1 MSSGKR
7 YGKKPFQGKSKNYS
21 SKQGETATNN
31 EKKKHHVT
39 DFTYH
44 LGSAKQASDYETA
57 TEFFINY
64 IKKTY
69 DYGNDIG
76 SSMEQLEPIDT
87 SSWKPKMQLSSK
99 DDKTE
104 ASEKA
109 LEERQFEIEFKA
121 DYDEYRKRLQVLEN
135 NQTKAYALL
144 WERCAKS
151 MKNKIESRADFD
163 KIKNDPI
170 NLLKAIK
177 EHALN
182 YQENRYSM
190 SIILDAM
197 RTLMS
202 TKQKDKE
209 ILQDYTKRFRVAR
222 DVMKSHLGGPIILT
236 KLVEAIQDYDIA
248 SNEEQ
253 KNFQDKTFNQFLAF
267 LYLEN
272 SDKTKYGSLLVGLNT
287 QQSLGNDQYPR
298 TITEATNV
306 LSNHKHDIVHT
317 QANPKKPDGNK
328 SKKDKEDEDKGE
340 DEINLSFAQM
350 EGKCYCCGKPGHKS
364 PTCRLK
370 DKPKD
375 QWAINKASGQ
385 SHAQSVQPDGAS
397 VSGSVTPSSSASVAP
412 PPSTSSSVT
421 GWAGVHLQFQQ
432 VYGSQMRY
440 WILLDNQSSISVFCN
455 RDMVQ
460 NIRKSEFVMEL
471 ATNGGVL
478 KIRQRA
484 DLPGWGEVWFHEK
497 AITNILSYAEMVD
510 KHRITYDSANEDAF
524 VVHLSKDKTV
534 RFTRFDNNLYVFK
547 PSIGARVEHQLLNSV
562 EENKSFY
569 TERQFERA
577 KMARDLYHAMGT
589 PSLSD
594 FKKKIKNLNFY
605 TTFLRL
611 C

>member
-21 SKQGETATNN
+21 SKQGETATNT

-57 TEFFINY
+57 TEFLINY

-99 DDKTE
+99 DEKTE

-248 SNEEQ
+248 
-253 KNFQDKTFNQFLAF
+253 
-267 LYLEN
+267 
-272 SDKTKYGSLLVGLNT
+272 
-287 QQSLGNDQYPR
+287 
-298 TITEATNV
+298 TN
-306 LSNHKHDIVHT
+306 
-317 QANPKKPDGNK
+317 
-328 SKKDKEDEDKGE
+328 
-340 DEINLSFAQM
+340 
-350 EGKCYCCGKPGHKS
+350 
-364 PTCRLK
+364 
-370 DKPKD
+370 
-375 QWAINKASGQ
+375 
-385 SHAQSVQPDGAS
+385 
-397 VSGSVTPSSSASVAP
+397 
-412 PPSTSSSVT
+412 
-421 GWAGVHLQFQQ
+421 
-432 VYGSQMRY
+432 
-440 WILLDNQSSISVFCN
+440 
-455 RDMVQ
+455 
-460 NIRKSEFVMEL
+460 
-471 ATNGGVL
+471 
-478 KIRQRA
+478 
-484 DLPGWGEVWFHEK
+484 
-497 AITNILSYAEMVD
+497 
-510 KHRITYDSANEDAF
+510 
-524 VVHLSKDKTV
+524 
-534 RFTRFDNNLYVFK
+534 
-547 PSIGARVEHQLLNSV
+547 
-562 EENKSFY
+562 
-569 TERQFERA
+569 
-577 KMARDLYHAMGT
+577 
-589 PSLSD
+589 
-594 FKKKIKNLNFY
+594 
-605 TTFLRL
+605 
-611 C
+611 